1 MSLSLPQLAHR
12 GVPVVLTSTLADA
25 YEVKPINIQ
34 KNFTQNR
41 DRFIE
46 GKHYYTISGSD
57 LKEFKNRLT
66 ESKSVQI
73 GKNARTLTLWTER
86 GAARHAKML
95 NSDKAWDMFEL
106 LEETF
111 FRVAEQRNSEEM
123 SIEERRPLANLV
135 GQWQAKS
142 QMSFPDCWR
151 ELHAVFDI
159 TTVSELPAF
168 QLPAAL
174 AWVQAKID
182 GLSPSVPTVS
192 PSVPNSPD
200 FPLELAVYG
209 YKGGKIP
216 SNLWEEMQEAEKLLK
231 NCANVVWL
239 CCSSGCLSHMTSDK
253 HLFYDM
259 LKKSLSHAEASLT
272 MAKQAVTMCLT
283 LKSRVDFHSI

>member
-1 MSLSLPQLAHR
+1 MSLSLPQLAVR
-12 GVPVVLTSTLADA
+12 GIPVVSSDSLAMA
-25 YEVKPINIQ
+25 YEVKPKQIRQ
-34 KNFTQNR
+34 NFANNK

-46 GKHYYTISGSD
+46 GKHYFTLSGND
-57 LKEFKNRLT
+57 LKQFRLSV
-66 ESKSVQI
+66 ESFDSQI
-73 GKNARTLTLWTER
+73 SSKTRTLTLWTER

-151 ELHAVFDI
+151 ELHAVFGI

-216 SNLWEEMQEAEKLLK
+216 ANLWEEMQEAEKLLK

-239 CCSSGCLSHMTSDK
+239 CCNSGRSMYLSSEKS
-253 HLFYDM
+253 LFYDM

>member
-1 MSLSLPQLAHR
+1 MSLSLPQLAYH
-12 GVPVVLTSTLADA
+12 GIPVVLTSTLADA
-25 YEVKPINIQ
+25 YEVKLINIQ
-34 KNFTQNR
+34 KNFTQNK
-41 DRFIE
+41 DRFVE
-46 GKHYYTISGSD
+46 GKHYFTISGND
-57 LKEFKNRLT
+57 LREFKNRLT

-111 FRVAEQRNSEEM
+111 FRVAGQLNHEEM
-123 SIEERRPLANLV
+123 SIEERRPLTNLV
-135 GQWQAKS
+135 GQWAGKA

-151 ELHAVFDI
+151 ELHTVFGI

-182 GLSPSVPTVS
+182 GIGCAALPAPADDA
-192 PSVPNSPD
+192 PD
-200 FPLELAVYG
+200 FPMELAVYG
-209 YKGGKIP
+209 YKGGKEP
-216 SNLWEEMQEAEKLLK
+216 VNMWEEMQEAERLLTGCC
-231 NCANVVWL
+231 NAVWM
-239 CCSSGCLSHMTSDK
+239 CCNSGRSMYLSSEKS
-253 HLFYDM
+253 LFYEM

-272 MAKQAVTMCLT
+272 MAKQAVSMCLS